1 MNQQTPLEDLRSFWL
16 AFFLYLKV
24 KFLKLFYWAEAGKS
38 WFAAG
43 LYRQRGRYTQTFLHS
58 ALILLLLIGIT
69 LGPTLIS
76 ETFPGLSGEDPW
88 NEALSPSAVSASV
101 LSQETATLE
110 SVKPRAD
117 VYEYTVKEGDTISTI
132 AERFKVSVD
141 TILWENNLKDVK
153 SIKAGDVLKILPSS
167 GILHQVKHGET
178 VYSIAK
184 KYQVDPQVIVDWP
197 YNSFA
202 NDETFALSAGQSL
215 MVPDGIMPKVV
226 PLQPQPR
233 YFAQVP
239 SAGTITGSGQFAWP
253 ASGQISQ
260 GYSWYHKAIDIANA
274 ASPDILASDD
284 GQVIVVGWPAPAAYG
299 NRVIIDHGNGYTTL
313 YAHLSQIYV
322 SAGQQ
327 VSRGQAIGKMG
338 STGRSTG
345 THLHF
350 EIRLANAAQNP
361 FNYLK

>member
-1 MNQQTPLEDLRSFWL
+1 
-16 AFFLYLKV
+16 
-24 KFLKLFYWAEAGKS
+24 
-38 WFAAG
+38 
-43 LYRQRGRYTQTFLHS
+43 
-58 ALILLLLIGIT
+58 
-69 LGPTLIS
+69 
-76 ETFPGLSGEDPW
+76 
-88 NEALSPSAVSASV
+88 
-101 LSQETATLE
+101 
-110 SVKPRAD
+110 
-117 VYEYTVKEGDTISTI
+117 
-132 AERFKVSVD
+132 
-141 TILWENNLKDVK
+141 
-153 SIKAGDVLKILPSS
+153 
-167 GILHQVKHGET
+167 
-178 VYSIAK
+178 
-184 KYQVDPQVIVDWP
+184 
-197 YNSFA
+197 
-202 NDETFALSAGQSL
+202 